1 MGEADRIPWLDRPD
15 YGDLIR
21 EKLLAG
27 RIDDEEAEAC
37 TFFADEGYLVL
48 PGLDEGYLVLPGLI
62 DSTQLDQAWAGYE
75 DFYQKNR
82 EGFFEGPIVEDP
94 WPERYL
100 NTHNCVP
107 EIKEILE
114 HSKLFHVTDMIFGRK
129 TRPFQTITA
138 HKGTEQPAH
147 SDSIHMT
154 TDPPG
159 YLTAAWIA
167 FEDLGPDCGLLEYYP
182 RSHRLPYLLSD
193 DVGIEGGEFQEQK
206 YDVYKRSYEPAVSK
220 LIEENGL
227 EPKLFQARKGD
238 VLFWHANLLHGGAW
252 RGDLQKS
259 RKSLVC
265 HYFAEGVRCYHDLS
279 GLPAHF
285 GGEAGVGI
293 EPLFKHDR

>member
-37 TFFADEGYLVL
+37 TFFA
-48 PGLDEGYLVLPGLI
+48 DEGYLVLPGLI

-238 VLFWHANLLHGGAW
+238 VLFWHANLLHGGGC
-252 RGDLQKS
+252 RKDLEKS

-293 EPLFKHDR
+293 EPLFKHENR

>member
-37 TFFADEGYLVL
+37 TFFA
-48 PGLDEGYLVLPGLI
+48 DEGYLVLPGLI

>member
-1 MGEADRIPWLDRPD
+1 MDEVDRIPWLDRPE
-15 YGDLIR
+15 YKDLIR
-21 EKLLAG
+21 EKQLAG
-27 RIDDEEAEAC
+27 QIDKEDAAAC
-37 TFFADEGYLVL
+37 TFFADE
-48 PGLDEGYLVLPGLI
+48 DYLVLPGLI
-62 DSTQLDQAWAGYE
+62 DEAQLDRAWGSYE
-75 DFYQKNR
+75 DFYR
-82 EGFFEGPIVEDP
+82 ENPEEFFESPIPEDP

-114 HSKLFHVTDMIFGRK
+114 HSKLLHITDLIFSHK
-129 TRPFQTITA
+129 TRPFQTITS

-167 FEDLGPDCGLLEYYP
+167 FEDLEPDCGLLEYYP

-206 YDVYKRSYEPAVSK
+206 YDVYKRSYEPAVAK
-220 LIEENGL
+220 LIEQNAL

-238 VLFWHANLLHGGAW
+238 VLFWHANLLHGGGW
-252 RGDLQKS
+252 RKDLQKS

-293 EPLFKHDR
+293 EPLFKHETR

>member
-1 MGEADRIPWLDRPD
+1 MDRVEMGEVDRVPWLDHPD
-15 YGDLIR
+15 YKDLISER
-21 EKLLAG
+21 QLAG
-27 RIDDEEAEAC
+27 QIDKEEAAAC
-37 TFFADEGYLVL
+37 TFFAEEGYLIV
-48 PGLDEGYLVLPGLI
+48 PELI
-62 DSTQLDQAWAGYE
+62 DADLLDRAWAKYE
-75 DFYQKNR
+75 HFYEQNR
-82 EGFFEGPIVEDP
+82 QAFFESTIPDDP

-114 HSKLFHVTDMIFGRK
+114 HRKILDLTDLIFGRN
-129 TRPFQTITA
+129 TRPFQTITS

-154 TDPPG
+154 TEPPG

-167 FEDLGPDCGLLEYYP
+167 FEDLEPDCGLLEYFP
-182 RSHRLPYLLSD
+182 RSHRLPYLLSE
-193 DVGIEGGEFQEQK
+193 DVGIEAGEFQEQE
-206 YDVYKRSYEPAVSK
+206 YDVYKRSYEPTVAA
-220 LIEENGL
+220 LIKQNGL
-227 EPKLFQARKGD
+227 ELRTFQAGKGD
-238 VLFWHANLLHGGAW
+238 VLFWHANLLHGGSW
-252 RGDLQKS
+252 RKDLRKS

-293 EPLFKHDR
+293 EPLFKHENR

>member
-1 MGEADRIPWLDRPD
+1 MRNQAW
-15 YGDLIR
+15 
-21 EKLLAG
+21 
-27 RIDDEEAEAC
+27 
-37 TFFADEGYLVL
+37 
-48 PGLDEGYLVLPGLI
+48 DEGYLVLPGLI

>member
-1 MGEADRIPWLDRPD
+1 MDKVGVEKVDRIPWLDRPG
-15 YGDLIR
+15 YRDLIR
-21 EKLLAG
+21 QKKLAG
-27 RIDDEEAEAC
+27 QIDEEGAEAC
-37 TFFADEGYLVL
+37 TFFAEEGYLIVS
-48 PGLDEGYLVLPGLI
+48 GLI
-62 DSTQLDQAWAGYE
+62 DSSQLDLAWESYE
-75 DFYQKNR
+75 DFYQRNR
-82 EGFFEGPIVEDP
+82 GQFFESPISEDP

-100 NTHNCVP
+100 NPHNCLP
-107 EIKEILE
+107 EIREILE
-114 HSKLFHVTDMIFGRK
+114 HSSLLHITDMIFGRK
-129 TRPFQTITA
+129 TRPFQTITS

-167 FEDLGPDCGLLEYYP
+167 FEDLQPDCGLLEYYP

-206 YDVYKRSYEPAVSK
+206 YDVYKRSYEPAVAK
-220 LIEENGL
+220 LIEQNGL
-227 EPKLFQARKGD
+227 ESKLFQGRKGD
-238 VLFWHANLLHGGAW
+238 VLFWHANLLHGGGW
-252 RGDLQKS
+252 RKDFQRS

-265 HYFAEGVRCYHDLS
+265 HYFAEEARLYHDLS

-293 EPLFKHDR
+293 EPLFKHETR

>member
-1 MGEADRIPWLDRPD
+1 MGKADRIPWLDCPD
-15 YGDLIR
+15 YGALIR

-27 RIDDEEAEAC
+27 RIDEEEAEAC

-48 PGLDEGYLVLPGLI
+48 PGLI
-62 DSTQLDQAWAGYE
+62 DSTQLDRAWAGYE

-114 HSKLFHVTDMIFGRK
+114 HSKLLHVTDMIFGRK

-206 YDVYKRSYEPAVSK
+206 YDVYKRSYEPAVAK